1 MDQHTQL
8 EQIKQYVKTLFHNDA
23 TGHDYFHMQRVAD
36 MAKQLALQEKAN
48 TFICE
53 AAGWIH
59 DIGDHKL
66 FTNPQQAHTELNEFL
81 SAIGVSTEVQ
91 QQIQQASKDV
101 SFSQGRIP
109 TTLEGEIVQEDRKS
123 TRLNSSHVAIS
134 YAVFCLK
141 K

>member
-81 SAIGVSTEVQ
+81 YAIGVSTEVQ
-91 QQIQQASKDV
+91 QQIQQASRDDNIRQC
-101 SFSQGRIP
+101 SIP
-109 TTLEGEIVQEDRKS
+109 IATEGGIVQ
-123 TRLNSSHVAIS
+123 
-134 YAVFCLK
+134 
-141 K
+141 

>member
-109 TTLEGEIVQEDRKS
+109 TTLERSEERRVG
-123 TRLNSSHVAIS
+123 
-134 YAVFCLK
+134 K
-141 K
+141 KWQSRSAA